1 MMQNTRRAKRM
12 SRLKHLSTMA
22 LLLLP
27 LSCAFAQ
34 APFYQGKTIT
44 MIASRAPG
52 GTGDLRDKSLLPYLR
67 KYIPG
72 NPTIAMEY
80 MDGGGGR
87 KAANFMYSSA
97 KPDGLTIGAL
107 ASGTV
112 TLAILGESGV
122 MYNVDRFIYLGASE
136 SSSHQ
141 IIYTRKELGL
151 SSLEK
156 LRANPGLRIGAQ
168 TVGHVSHIS
177 GRLFAYFLDLK
188 EPRFIVGY
196 SSPEVDVALLRGEL
210 DARANL
216 ATSVLRRN
224 PVWLEKN
231 LMDFHAIMEIPKGVK
246 HPRFSQL
253 PEIESFART
262 ETDKQVLATWRVFRL
277 AGSPYVLPPATP
289 KDRADILES
298 AMRKAL
304 VDPEF
309 HKEYTK
315 IVGEEPNP
323 LMPEELTRA
332 IKSIPRN
339 AEVSDIIKRLSG
351 ARPLPPR

>member
-1 MMQNTRRAKRM
+1 MLLYAFNPTRIF
-12 SRLKHLSTMA
+12 SLIYSTA
-22 LLLLP
+22 VVLILFP
-27 LSCAFAQ
+27 LTFAFAQ
-34 APFYQGKTIT
+34 TPFYQGKTIT

-52 GTGDLRDKSLLPYLR
+52 GTGDLRDKSLLPFLR
-67 KYIPG
+67 KHIPG
-72 NPTIAMEY
+72 NPTIVMEY

-87 KAANFMYSSA
+87 KAANHMYSTA
-97 KPDGLTIGAL
+97 RPDGLTIGAL

-122 MYNVDRFIYLGASE
+122 MYNIDRFIYLGASE

-141 IIYTRKELGL
+141 IIYTRKDLGL
-151 SSLEK
+151 NNLEK
-156 LRANPGLRIGAQ
+156 LRAKPGLRIGGQ
-168 TVGHVSHIS
+168 TVGHVSYIS

-188 EPRFIVGY
+188 DPRFIVGY
-196 SSPEVDVALLRGEL
+196 SSPEVDVALMRGEL

-224 PVWLEKN
+224 PDWVEKN
-231 LMDFHAIMEIPKGVK
+231 MMDFHAIMEIPKGVK

-262 ETDKQVLATWRVFRL
+262 ETDKNVLATWRVFRL
-277 AGSPYVLPPATP
+277 AGSPYLLPPETP
-289 KDRADILES
+289 KDRVDILQA

-304 VDPEF
+304 SDPEF

-323 LMPEELTRA
+323 LMPEELAGA
-332 IKSIPRN
+332 IKGIPRN
-339 AEVSDIIKRLSG
+339 AEVTDLIKKIAG
-351 ARPLPPR
+351 AGTLPQR

>member
-1 MMQNTRRAKRM
+1 MRLNTFDAKRIGKLT
-12 SRLKHLSTMA
+12 SAIGIASLIG
-22 LLLLP
+22 P
-27 LSCAFAQ
+27 LGFAFAQ
-34 APFYQGKTIT
+34 TPFYQGKTIT

-52 GTGDLRDKSLLPYLR
+52 GTGELRDKALLPFLR
-67 KYIPG
+67 KYVPG
-72 NPTIAMEY
+72 NPTILMEY

-87 KAANFMYSSA
+87 KAANYMYGSA
-97 KPDGLTIGAL
+97 RPDGLTIGAL

-122 MYNVDRFIYLGASE
+122 MYNIDRFIYLGASE

-151 SSLEK
+151 SNLEK
-156 LRANPGLRIGAQ
+156 LRAKPGLRIGGQ
-168 TVGHVSHIS
+168 TVGHVSYIS

-188 EPRFIVGY
+188 DPRFIVGY
-196 SSPEVDVALLRGEL
+196 SSPEVDVALMRGEL

-224 PVWLEKN
+224 PDWVEKN
-231 LMDFHAIMEIPKGVK
+231 MMDFHAIMEIPHGVK

-277 AGSPYVLPPATP
+277 AGSPYLLPPGTP
-289 KDRADILES
+289 KDRVDIIQA

-304 VDPEF
+304 NDPEF

-323 LMPEELTRA
+323 LMPEELTAA
-332 IKSIPRN
+332 IKGIPRN
-339 AEVSDIIKRLSG
+339 AEVAERIKKISG
-351 ARPLPPR
+351 SGPLPPR

>member
-1 MMQNTRRAKRM
+1 MLLNAPRVLRGY
-12 SRLKHLSTMA
+12 RLGYAVFIALS
-22 LLLLP
+22 LFP
-27 LSCAFAQ
+27 LSFAFAQ

-44 MIASRAPG
+44 VIASRAPG
-52 GTGDLRDKSLLPYLR
+52 GTGDLRDKSLLPFLR

-72 NPTIAMEY
+72 NPTIVIDY

-87 KAANFMYSSA
+87 KAANYMYSSA

-112 TLAILGESGV
+112 TLAILGDSGV
-122 MYNVDRFIYLGASE
+122 MYNIDRFMYLGASE

-151 SSLEK
+151 NNLEK
-156 LRANPGLRIGAQ
+156 LRAKPGLRIGAQ

-177 GRLFAYFLDLK
+177 GRLFAYYLDLK

-196 SSPEVDVALLRGEL
+196 SSPEVDVALMRGEL

-216 ATSVLRRN
+216 ATSMLRRN
-224 PVWLEKN
+224 PEWLEKN
-231 LMDFHAIMEIPKGVK
+231 MMDFHAIMEIPKGVK
-246 HPRFSQL
+246 HPRFSKL
-253 PEIESFART
+253 PEIESFARS
-262 ETDKQVLATWRVFRL
+262 ETDKQVLAAWRVFRL
-277 AGSPYVLPPATP
+277 AGSPYLLPPGTP
-289 KDRADILES
+289 KDRVEVLQA

-304 VDPEF
+304 NDPEF

-323 LMPEELTRA
+323 LMPEELAAA
-332 IKSIPRN
+332 INSIPRN
-339 AEVSDIIKRLSG
+339 AEVADIIKKISG
-351 ARPLPPR
+351 AGPLPQR

>member
-1 MMQNTRRAKRM
+1 MRFDSFHAKRIGKLM
-12 SRLKHLSTMA
+12 SMIGVA
-22 LLLLP
+22 LLIGP
-27 LSCAFAQ
+27 LGFAFGQ
-34 APFYQGKTIT
+34 TPFYQGKTVT

-52 GTGDLRDKSLLPYLR
+52 GTGDLRDKSLLPFLR

-72 NPTIAMEY
+72 NPTIVIDY

-87 KAANFMYSSA
+87 KAANYMYSSA
-97 KPDGLTIGAL
+97 RPDGLTIGAL

-122 MYNVDRFIYLGASE
+122 MYNIDRFIYLGASE

-141 IIYTRKELGL
+141 IIYTRKDLGL
-151 SSLEK
+151 NTLEK
-156 LRANPGLRIGAQ
+156 LRAKPGLRIGGQ
-168 TVGHVSHIS
+168 TVGHVSYIS

-188 EPRFIVGY
+188 DPRFIVGY
-196 SSPEVDVALLRGEL
+196 SSPEVDVALMSGEL

-224 PVWLEKN
+224 PDWVEKN
-231 LMDFHAIMEIPKGVK
+231 MMDFHAIMEIPKGVK

-253 PEIESFART
+253 PEIESFARS
-262 ETDKQVLATWRVFRL
+262 ETDKQVLSAWRVFRL
-277 AGSPYVLPPATP
+277 AGSPYLLAPGTP
-289 KDRADILES
+289 KERVDILQA

-304 VDPEF
+304 KDPEF
-309 HKEYTK
+309 HKAYTK

-323 LMPEELTRA
+323 LMPEELAGA
-332 IKSIPRN
+332 IKEIPRH
-339 AEVSDIIKRLSG
+339 AEVTELIKKISG
-351 ARPLPPR
+351 AGPLPPR